1 MIYSD
6 ELNYHF
12 RTKMGWMN
20 DPNGLVYFNGYYHVF
35 CQYSPD
41 YEYYCGQ
48 PMHWAHARTKDFINW
63 EELPIAISPD
73 KPYDEGGCWS
83 GTAIVKDNTL
93 YLFYASVIKNK
104 ESKTRVETVSMAY
117 STDGINFTKY
127 DGNPIIDHY
136 PPDGGSDFR
145 DPAVAFINGK
155 YYIVMATGH
164 AETQKARLL
173 LYQSEDLVSWEYKGI
188 MAEWDNCKYAECP
201 SFMKTQYGYLLTAS
215 VCPLDATPYFSV
227 MFGDFS
233 DGIFSIKYSS
243 EVDKGPDQYAGQVFL
258 DHLGRALLITW
269 IPGWK
274 YNGYADKNLGCMSIP
289 REIILKDGKIHA
301 YPAKEVQHLLK
312 DSDPSVKLTENGFT
326 VERSNRDPLVY
337 TGKISDLKIIRDEQI
352 VEIFVN
358 GGEEV
363 FAVLL

>member
-1 MIYSD
+1 
-6 ELNYHF
+6 
-12 RTKMGWMN
+12 
-20 DPNGLVYFNGYYHVF
+20 
-35 CQYSPD
+35 
-41 YEYYCGQ
+41 
-48 PMHWAHARTKDFINW
+48 
-63 EELPIAISPD
+63 
-73 KPYDEGGCWS
+73 
-83 GTAIVKDNTL
+83 
-93 YLFYASVIKNK
+93 
-104 ESKTRVETVSMAY
+104 
-117 STDGINFTKY
+117 
-127 DGNPIIDHY
+127 
-136 PPDGGSDFR
+136 
-145 DPAVAFINGK
+145 
-155 YYIVMATGH
+155 
-164 AETQKARLL
+164 
-173 LYQSEDLVSWEYKGI
+173 